1 MFQET
6 DHAASDIKEHRE
18 QECKNRIALL
28 KNEKKQSGDQHA
40 KCHDD
45 IESTNVGITS
55 GGNAVQSA
63 DHSFVC
69 KETKRYDR
77 KKSENHTEYPES
89 WSDVIILIFFL
100 VFDFFRFFYWLRS
113 RLAFVY
119 RLSVRIRCKH
129 ILVTFFH
136 CTFTFCTYFFR
147 RNITVTLPFFG
158 RFLFEFFR
166 NRNHSCF

>member
-100 VFDFFRFFYWLRS
+100 VFDFFRFFYWLRR

-129 ILVTFFH
+129 ILVTFFTARSRFAR
-136 CTFTFCTYFFR
+136 TFSEG
-147 RNITVTLPFFG
+147 ILP
-158 RFLFEFFR
+158 
-166 NRNHSCF
+166 

>member
-77 KKSENHTEYPES
+77 KKSENHTE
-89 WSDVIILIFFL
+89 
-100 VFDFFRFFYWLRS
+100 FRKNS
-113 RLAFVY
+113 
-119 RLSVRIRCKH
+119 
-129 ILVTFFH
+129 
-136 CTFTFCTYFFR
+136 
-147 RNITVTLPFFG
+147 
-158 RFLFEFFR
+158 
-166 NRNHSCF
+166 NRNLPKKGSVTVIFLLKKYVQNVNVQ

>member
-28 KNEKKQSGDQHA
+28 KNEKKQPGDQHA

-89 WSDVIILIFFL
+89 WSCLLYTSDAA
-100 VFDFFRFFYWLRS
+100 D
-113 RLAFVY
+113 
-119 RLSVRIRCKH
+119 
-129 ILVTFFH
+129 
-136 CTFTFCTYFFR
+136 
-147 RNITVTLPFFG
+147 
-158 RFLFEFFR
+158 E
-166 NRNHSCF
+166 